1 MGQFRGFYANGT
13 TQEEP
18 MPFVKGQSGNPAGR
32 PVGSRNRFTRE
43 MDEALE
49 QRGLPL
55 IDAIVGHAHA
65 ANPTAMRLCF
75 QRVAGKQRP
84 CAFQLPPLETPDYT
98 VAAVTEVQRALG
110 AGEITSEEAARLVDV
125 IGRIVRVLASTGA
138 AEIDFADRL
147 ARVEE
152 LLQLNAGDSIALQSM
167 PPEAAPAARE
177 PAIVNNNA
185 KTMAPA
191 SGGAAK
197 PVVRA
202 PPLPPLP
209 PPAAKN
215 NEDLRV
221 AAALDAAV
229 RATLPRRESVKQQ
242 LMNSVSPSALLI
254 GDITENVLAGKT
266 KSVMPPLAPSAR
278 AA

>member
-1 MGQFRGFYANGT
+1 
-13 TQEEP
+13 

-75 QRVAGKQRP
+75 QRFAGKQRP

-98 VAAVTEVQRALG
+98 MAAVSEVQRALG

-125 IGRIVRVLASTGA
+125 IGRIVRVLASTAA
-138 AEIDFADRL
+138 AEIDFADRV
-147 ARVEE
+147 AGVEE
-152 LLQLNAGDSIALQSM
+152 MLQVNTGDSAAAQSM
-167 PPEAAPAARE
+167 PPKATPAPPARAAAE
-177 PAIVNNNA
+177 PAIVNNNT
-185 KTMAPA
+185 KTMAPRPTQ
-191 SGGAAK
+191 AAK

-202 PPLPPLP
+202 PTLPPLP
-209 PPAAKN
+209 PSAPKS
-215 NEDLRV
+215 NEDPRV

-229 RATLPRRESVKQQ
+229 RATLPRRRETVKQQ

-254 GDITENVLAGKT
+254 ADITENVLAGKT
-266 KSVMPPLAPSAR
+266 KSVMPPLAPPAR

>member
-1 MGQFRGFYANGT
+1 
-13 TQEEP
+13 

-49 QRGLPL
+49 QRGVPL

-75 QRVAGKQRP
+75 QRFAGKQRP

-98 VAAVTEVQRALG
+98 MAAVSEVQRALG

-125 IGRIVRVLASTGA
+125 IGRIVRVLASTAA
-138 AEIDFADRL
+138 AEIDLADRL
-147 ARVEE
+147 ERVEE
-152 LLQLNAGDSIALQSM
+152 VLQLNAGDSAVPQSV
-167 PPEAAPAARE
+167 PVEASSE
-177 PAIVNNNA
+177 VKSEGVIVNNNA

-202 PPLPPLP
+202 PTLPPLP
-209 PPAAKN
+209 PPAPESK
-215 NEDLRV
+215 EDPRV

-229 RATLPRRESVKQQ
+229 RATLPRRRESVKQL

-266 KSVMPPLAPSAR
+266 KSVMPPLAPPAR

>member
-1 MGQFRGFYANGT
+1 
-13 TQEEP
+13 

-55 IDAIVGHAHA
+55 IDAILGHAHA

-75 QRVAGKQRP
+75 QRLAGKQRP

-125 IGRIVRVLASTGA
+125 IGRIVRVLASTAA

-147 ARVEE
+147 DRGEDALG
-152 LLQLNAGDSIALQSM
+152 LLLNAGKPTAKPDAKSAEETRDRAQEVKS
-167 PPEAAPAARE
+167 EGF
-177 PAIVNNNA
+177 IVNNNA
-185 KTMAPA
+185 KTTAPA
-191 SGGAAK
+191 SGGADK

-202 PPLPPLP
+202 PTLTPLP
-209 PPAAKN
+209 PPAAKS
-215 NEDLRV
+215 NEDPRV

-229 RATLPRRESVKQQ
+229 RATLPRRRETAKQQ
-242 LMNSVSPSALLI
+242 LMNSVSPSALLV

-266 KSVMPPLAPSAR
+266 KSVMRPLAPPAR